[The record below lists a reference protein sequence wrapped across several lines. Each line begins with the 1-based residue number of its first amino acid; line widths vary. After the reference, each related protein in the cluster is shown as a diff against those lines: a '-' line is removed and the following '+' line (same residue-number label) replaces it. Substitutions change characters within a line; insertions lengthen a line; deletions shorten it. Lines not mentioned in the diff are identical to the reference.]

1 MPEVA
6 QDALRACRRVPVA
19 ASPRV
24 EIRRTAMANTSQEVL
39 ADVGELPP
47 VGTLERLEWDLTI
60 RQANELYPDW
70 ASINIGRAR
79 FKRETYEQ
87 DYKEYYTKRGGS
99 RRSRPRRPNPTALP
113 CAVP

>member
-1 MPEVA
+1 MA
-6 QDALRACRRVPVA
+6 Q
-19 ASPRV
+19 S
-24 EIRRTAMANTSQEVL
+24 SQGVL
-39 ADVGELPP
+39 ADMAELPP

-79 FKRETYEQ
+79 FTRETYEQ
-87 DYKEYYTKRGGS
+87 DYKEYYTEPDGP
-99 RRSRPRRPNPTALP
+99 RRLRPRRPSRTAPP